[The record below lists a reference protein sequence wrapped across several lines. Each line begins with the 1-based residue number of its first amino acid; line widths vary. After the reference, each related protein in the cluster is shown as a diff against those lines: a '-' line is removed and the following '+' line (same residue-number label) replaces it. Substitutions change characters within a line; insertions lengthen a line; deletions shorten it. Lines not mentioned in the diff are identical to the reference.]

1 MQQPASESRYFVKPN
16 CAYRTD
22 DFPSVSVRMRRRG
35 ISVRSGAKQPNHIRD
50 RNAYAR

>member
-22 DFPSVSVRMRRRG
+22 DLPSVSVRMRRG